1 MMLMASRLFKLFY
14 GCLRGVS
21 FSTFTLLACGIFIVF
36 INPAFNLFK
45 PRCII
50 REITGYYCAGCG
62 MTTGFYSLIKG
73 DFAGASERNLLIVTL
88 FPAALFYLI
97 LRKFIFINLDKYKY
111 SYDKFIIIFFILSVV
126 IFTIC
131 RNISIPEFDILRPH

>member
-1 MMLMASRLFKLFY
+1 MASRLFSVISGYL
-14 GCLRGVS
+14 CGVS

-36 INPAFNLFK
+36 INPALRLFK
-45 PRCII
+45 PHCII
-50 REITGYYCAGCG
+50 REITGFYCAGCG
-62 MTTGFYSLIKG
+62 MTTGFYSLING

-88 FPAALFYLI
+88 FPAALFYLVS
-97 LRKFIFINLDKYKY
+97 RKLIFKNIGKYKY
-111 SYDKFIIIFFILSVV
+111 SYDKFIIIFFILAVV